1 MPKVSRAKQTLN
13 YSSVVLST
21 IEPFSTR
28 LHSAMKYFGATND
41 HTVNSKGFWCV
52 HHKVKYNSTG
62 IFKKCVVTCKHKLN
76 SASLICMHCVVLQMW
91 LLLSGPMYSCGKHT
105 LFILLLKVTRE
116 KLLPEVITSLSL
128 IIGGV
133 QTSHCMCMNHS
144 SYYYMVE
151 LLWTLKG

>member
-1 MPKVSRAKQTLN
+1 MHAKSVTCKTDPELFLSSAIYNRTFFHSATLSMQWSTLGPQMTIQWIPRVFGV
-13 YSSVVLST
+13 YTTKLST
-21 IEPFSTR
+21 IALVS
-28 LHSAMKYFGATND
+28 LKMCSD
-41 HTVNSKGFWCV
+41 L
-52 HHKVKYNSTG
+52 
-62 IFKKCVVTCKHKLN
+62 KLN

-144 SYYYMVE
+144 SY
-151 LLWTLKG
+151 